1 MTVQLLLA
9 PTRIE
14 DCENVK
20 LEVFFNVILAALA
33 EKFSIFSSLSF
44 FELTKVS
51 EKSKKV
57 ELRPIFG
64 TIELPFRY
72 MINGFSSSLM

>member
-1 MTVQLLLA
+1 VTVQLLLA

-14 DCENVK
+14 VCENVK

-64 TIELPFRY
+64 IIELPFRY